1 MGVES
6 TIFRIHRKKIGR
18 LSLHFLFWL
27 FFYGALLYAGSISLG
42 QSSDIRTQAWL
53 TGGNI
58 FTAAIAYYLLVYG
71 VWKRLLAKRKWLGGA
86 LSFVLLILLYAVA
99 DYARECLFLMPCK
112 SCMEQLRVKEP
123 VYYHYLQSNGL
134 QILLSR
140 IASMGIVFQL
150 FNFMAIP
157 VGIKLG
163 WEYVRQRIDTLR
175 LQNENIQLE
184 FNFLKSQVNPHFLFN
199 TLNNIHTLIQQDK
212 KTQSAETVTRLAN
225 FMRYTLYD
233 SDGHSNAIGKEIT
246 LLKDYIALE
255 QIRLNNT
262 IVNFTFDIDKGSYR
276 LPPLLFFPVV
286 ENAFKFC
293 GRASGDDSWIFMNL
307 EIIDGQLRFS
317 LSNTYEATPSAAPLG
332 GIGLMNLRRRLE
344 HYYPGGR
351 HKVESSQE
359 SSIYKMNIR
368 INLANHDQLYYTG

>member
-1 MGVES
+1 MGMES
-6 TIFRIHRKKIGR
+6 TIFRIHRQKIGR
-18 LSLHFLFWL
+18 LGLHLLFWL
-27 FFYGALLYAGSISLG
+27 LFYGALLYVSSISLG
-42 QSSDIRTQAWL
+42 QSSDIQTQVWL
-53 TGGNI
+53 TAGNI
-58 FTAAIAYYLLVYG
+58 FAIAITYYLFVYG
-71 VWKRLLAKRKWLGGA
+71 VWNGLLAKRKWLTGA
-86 LSFVLLILLYAVA
+86 LGIVLLILLYAIV
-99 DYARECLFLMPCK
+99 DYMRERLFLMPCK

-123 VYYHYLQSNGL
+123 VYYHYLQNNGL

-140 IASMGIVFQL
+140 ILSMGIVFQL
-150 FNFMAIP
+150 FISMAFP
-157 VGIKLG
+157 LGIKLG

-199 TLNNIHTLIQQDK
+199 TLNNIYTLILQDK

-233 SDGHSNAIGKEIT
+233 SDGHSNGIGKEIA

-262 IVNFTFDIDKGSYR
+262 IINFTFDIDKGSYQ

-286 ENAFKFC
+286 ENAFKFSA
-293 GRASGDDSWIFMNL
+293 RASGDDSWIFMNL
-307 EIIDGQLRFS
+307 EIIQDQLKFS
-317 LSNTYEATPSAAPLG
+317 LSNTYEATPYAASPG

-344 HYYPGGR
+344 HYYPGSR
-351 HKVESSQE
+351 HEVESSQE

-368 INLANHDQLYYTG
+368 INLS